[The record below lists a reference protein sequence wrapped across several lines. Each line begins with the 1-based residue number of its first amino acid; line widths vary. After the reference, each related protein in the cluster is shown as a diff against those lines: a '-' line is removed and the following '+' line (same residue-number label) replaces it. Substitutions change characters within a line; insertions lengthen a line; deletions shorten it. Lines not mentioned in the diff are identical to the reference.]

1 MVNFSMIVEASIFFS
16 TEIMFSFLFR
26 IAQHQLPTKNPERLA
41 CGKHHGGRGGG
52 SADSRGGLHAAEGT
66 PGPAERPQRSQ
77 PPHQVCLLLPG
88 KTRRRGGIDRVRKM
102 HGDYDG

>member
-1 MVNFSMIVEASIFFS
+1 
-16 TEIMFSFLFR
+16 MFSFLFR

-52 SADSRGGLHAAEGT
+52 STDSRGGLHATEGT
-66 PGPAERPQRSQ
+66 PDPAERPQRSQ

-88 KTRRRGGIDRVRKM
+88 KTWRRGGADRVRKM
-102 HGDYDG
+102 YGDYDG